1 MEIKASKLKFKNGLR
16 DGLPIALGYLSVSF
30 GFGISAASKG
40 LSTLP
45 ALLISMTNLTSA
57 GQVAGLSVIVAAGT
71 LVEIIMTQ
79 LIINL
84 RYSLMG
90 LTLTQKL
97 DDTFSTLHRM
107 AVAFFITDEIYAVAS
122 SKTGGVNTR
131 YMYGLGFLPYIGWAA
146 GTLFGAVAGSLL
158 PASVSSALGIAIY
171 GMFVAIIVPPAKKD
185 RGILFAVAIAALIS
199 CAIKYIP
206 LFSFITQG
214 FAIIICAL
222 LAACLAALIFPVK
235 EESENDC

>member
-1 MEIKASKLKFKNGLR
+1 MEIRASRLKFRHGLR

-30 GFGISAASKG
+30 GFGISAVAKG

-57 GQVAGLSVIVAAGT
+57 GQVAGLSVIAASGAII
-71 LVEIIMTQ
+71 EIIMTQ

-90 LTLTQKL
+90 LSLTQRL

-122 SKTGGVNTR
+122 SKSGGVNTR
-131 YMYGLGFLPYIGWAA
+131 YMYGLGLLPYIGWSL
-146 GTLFGAVAGSLL
+146 GTLLGAVAGELL
-158 PASVSSALGIAIY
+158 PSDISSALGIAIY
-171 GMFVAIIVPPAKKD
+171 GMFVAIIVPPAKKE
-185 RGILFAVAIAALIS
+185 RGILLAVVLAGAVS
-199 CAIKYIP
+199 CMLKYIP
-206 LFSFITQG
+206 LFSFVTQG

-222 LAACLAALIFPVK
+222 AAAALAALIFPVK
-235 EESENDC
+235 EDTANDR

>member
-1 MEIKASKLKFKNGLR
+1 MEIKASKLKFRHGLR

-30 GFGISAASKG
+30 GFGTSAASKG

-57 GQVAGLSVIVAAGT
+57 GQVAGLSVIVAAGG
-71 LVEIIMTQ
+71 LIEIIMTQ

-97 DDTFSTLHRM
+97 DDTFTTLHRM
-107 AVAFFITDEIYAVAS
+107 AVAFFITDEIYAVSS
-122 SKTGGVNTR
+122 SKSEGVNTR
-131 YMYGLGFLPYIGWAA
+131 YMYGLGLLPYIGWAM
-146 GTLFGAVAGSLL
+146 GTLLGAVAGSLL
-158 PASVSSALGIAIY
+158 PADISAALGIAIY

-185 RGILFAVAIAALIS
+185 KGILFAVALAALIS

-222 LAACLAALIFPVK
+222 LAACLAAIIFPVK
-235 EESENDC
+235 EENENG

>member
-1 MEIKASKLKFKNGLR
+1 MEIRASKLRFRHGLR

-30 GFGISAASKG
+30 GFGITAVAKG
-40 LSTLP
+40 LSALP

-57 GQVAGLSVIVAAGT
+57 GQVAGLSVIAASGA
-71 LVEIIMTQ
+71 LIEMIMTQ

-90 LTLTQKL
+90 LTLTQRL

-107 AVAFFITDEIYAVAS
+107 AVAFFITDEIYAVSS
-122 SKTGGVNTR
+122 SKSDCVNTR
-131 YMYGLGFLPYIGWAA
+131 YMYGLGLLPYVGWAA
-146 GTLFGAVAGSLL
+146 GTLLGAVAGSLL
-158 PASVSSALGIAIY
+158 PADVSGALGIAIY
-171 GMFVAIIVPPAKKD
+171 GMFVAIIVPPAKRD
-185 RGILFAVAIAALIS
+185 RGILLAVVLAAGIS
-199 CAIKYIP
+199 CVVKYVP

-222 LAACLAALIFPVK
+222 LAATLAALIFPVK
-235 EESENDC
+235 EDCTDDD

>member
-1 MEIKASKLKFKNGLR
+1 MKIKASKLKFKNGLK
-16 DGLPIALGYLSVSF
+16 DGVPIALGYLSVSF
-30 GFGISAASKG
+30 GFGISAVAKG
-40 LSTLP
+40 LAPLP

-71 LVEIIMTQ
+71 LIEIIMTQ
-79 LIINL
+79 LVINL

-107 AVAFFITDEIYAVAS
+107 AVAFFITDEIYAVSS
-122 SKTGGVNTR
+122 SKSGGVNVS

-146 GTLFGAVAGSLL
+146 GTLLGAISGALL

-185 RGILFAVAIAALIS
+185 RGILFAVVIAALIS
-199 CAIKYIP
+199 CGIKYIP

-214 FAIIICAL
+214 FSIIICAIIG
-222 LAACLAALIFPVK
+222 AAMAALIFPVK
-235 EESENDC
+235 EENEDDV